1 MSGEL
6 EIFVDGA
13 CSGNPGEAGIGVVI
27 NSDGKT
33 LKKISKAIGQATNNI
48 AEYSALIYALQEAL
62 LLKAKKL
69 HVMTDSELLY
79 RQVTGV
85 YKVKN
90 DHLRF
95 LYDQVQNLMKVFD
108 RVTVDHVFRA
118 QNKEADRLATD
129 SLKKKQAKMVAPLF
143 DDIGEES
150 PSSKG

>member
-1 MSGEL
+1 M
-6 EIFVDGA
+6 
-13 CSGNPGEAGIGVVI
+13 
-27 NSDGKT
+27 
-33 LKKISKAIGQATNNI
+33 
-48 AEYSALIYALQEAL
+48 
-62 LLKAKKL
+62 LKAKKL

-90 DHLRF
+90 DHLKF

-108 RVTVDHVFRA
+108 RVTVDHVFRE

>member
-27 NSDGKT
+27 NSDGKK
-33 LKKISKAIGQATNNI
+33 LKKITKAIGPATNNI

-90 DHLRF
+90 DHLKF

-108 RVTVDHVFRA
+108 RVTVDHVFRE

>member
-33 LKKISKAIGQATNNI
+33 LKKISKAIGPATNNI

-69 HVMTDSELLY
+69 HVLTDSELLY
-79 RQVTGV
+79 RQVTGA

-90 DHLRF
+90 DHLKF

-108 RVTVDHVFRA
+108 RVTLDHVFRE

-143 DDIGEES
+143 DDSGEES
-150 PSSKG
+150 PSSEG